1 MTSPGSDPI
10 TDDAP
15 EDVAASF
22 VLGLLEADAW
32 VLAANRCASDPAF
45 ADEVEAWEARLTPLA
60 LAVDSQLPS
69 RDLWPDVLR
78 RLPANS
84 GAGVRASLALW
95 RGLTAA
101 AGFIAVA
108 CLTFVMLEG
117 RPDANKAMTP
127 GPSPPIGPVAETVP
141 SEPLQVALLKP
152 EQGPTAFVAT
162 LDRARGV
169 MTIAP
174 GSASARRG
182 HDLELWM
189 IAPGGKPQPLGV
201 IPVDHPARMPMPRAF
216 AGKGDS
222 PIILAISVEPKGG
235 SPTGQ
240 PTGPVVASG
249 HFSAV

>member
-152 EQGPTAFVAT
+152 EQGPTAFVVEHVTSSWKEKDALHLPKDLPT
-162 LDRARGV
+162 VLDVHNRLVRAAQAMVEASSFADRAGTR
-169 MTIAP
+169 
-174 GSASARRG
+174 
-182 HDLELWM
+182 
-189 IAPGGKPQPLGV
+189 
-201 IPVDHPARMPMPRAF
+201 
-216 AGKGDS
+216 
-222 PIILAISVEPKGG
+222 
-235 SPTGQ
+235 
-240 PTGPVVASG
+240 
-249 HFSAV
+249 